1 MFTSLLLVIDPI
13 VGGALV
19 AGGASLLGGLF
30 TNHSNAGQSHAQRQ
44 WQAEQN
50 HMDRAWQQHMTD
62 YVNEYN
68 TPANQRARLEA
79 AGLNPYMMMDTGNT
93 GTAVAASGAQHSA
106 APSAIPFQNPVPS
119 NFADA
124 LMRSALVD
132 AQKDNLNAQTQ
143 KFGAEAQ
150 YSQLKGW
157 ADIIST
163 LSESKLKSVQS
174 IGKELENNLLRD
186 TYAAKV
192 ENANLVNRS
201 IDSSIQQNMANTAL
215 LQANTAFRNKELER
229 YDERF
234 KQEMSLLVSQCF
246 ANRASAN
253 ASYAQALLF
262 SANEFEARCRA
273 NGIQISN
280 RVAEKTVSALVDR
293 ATYEKEKAKKDAG
306 SVKLGIFGDWNFSG
320 VYTQARSLW
329 QGARDTAR
337 SLRNAW

>member
-1 MFTSLLLVIDPI
+1 MPI
-13 VGGALV
+13 NPVVGGALIS
-19 AGGASLLGGLF
+19 GGASLLGGLWS
-30 TNHSNAGQSHAQRQ
+30 NHSNAGESHAQRQ
-44 WQAEQN
+44 WAAEQN

-106 APSAIPFQNPVPS
+106 APSAIPMQNPVPS

-124 LMRSALVD
+124 LMRSALID

-143 KFGAEAQ
+143 KYGAEAQ

-163 LSESKLKSVQS
+163 LSESKLKSVQA
-174 IGKELENNLLRD
+174 IGKELENNLLND

-201 IDSSIQQNMANTAL
+201 IDSSIQQNFANTAL
-215 LQANTAFRNKELER
+215 LQANTAFRQKELER
-229 YDERF
+229 FDERF
-234 KQEMSLLVSQCF
+234 KQEMGLLVSQCF

-262 SANEFEARCRA
+262 SANEFESKCRA
-273 NGIQISN
+273 EGINISN
-280 RVAEKTVSALVDR
+280 RVAAKTASALVDR

-306 SVKLGIFGDWNFSG
+306 SVKLGIFGDWNLSG
-320 VYTQARSLW
+320 TYTQIRNLW
-329 QGARDTAR
+329 QGARETAK
-337 SLRNAW
+337 SLREKW

>member
-1 MFTSLLLVIDPI
+1 MPI
-13 VGGALV
+13 NALV
-19 AGGASLLGGLF
+19 GAALASGAAGLLGGLS
-30 TNHSNAGQSHAQRQ
+30 TNSANSGQSHAQRQ
-44 WQAEQN
+44 FQAEQN

-150 YSQLKGW
+150 YSKLKGW
-157 ADIIST
+157 ADIVST
-163 LSESKLKSVQS
+163 LSDSKLKSVQA
-174 IGKELENNLLRD
+174 IGKELENNLFTE

-192 ENANLVNRS
+192 ENANLVNKS
-201 IDSSIQQNMANTAL
+201 IDSSIQQNMATTAL

-229 YDERF
+229 FDEKF

-253 ASYAQALLF
+253 SSYAQALLF
-262 SANEFEARCRA
+262 SANEFESRCRA
-273 NGIQISN
+273 NGIKISN
-280 RVAEKTVSALVDR
+280 RVAEQTVSALVDR
-293 ATYEKEKAKKDAG
+293 ATYETQIKKKEAAGVQLGKLGALNLAG
-306 SVKLGIFGDWNFSG
+306 SGE
-320 VYTQARSLW
+320 QARQLW
-329 QGARDTAR
+329 HGAKE
-337 SLRNAW
+337 AWRRLW

>member
-1 MFTSLLLVIDPI
+1 MLISTLLVIDPI

-19 AGGASLLGGLF
+19 GGAASLLGGLWS
-30 TNHSNAGQSHAQRQ
+30 NHSNAGQNHAQRQ
-44 WQAEQN
+44 FQAEQN

-106 APSAIPFQNPVPS
+106 APTALPMQNPVPS

-163 LSESKLKSVQS
+163 LSESKLKSVQA
-174 IGKELENNLLRD
+174 IGKELENNLLKD

-201 IDSSIQQNMANTAL
+201 IDSSIQQNFANTAL
-215 LQANTAFRNKELER
+215 LQANTAFRKKELER

-234 KQEMSLLVSQCF
+234 KQEMSLMVSQCF

-262 SANEFEARCRA
+262 SAEEFESKCRA
-273 NGIQISN
+273 DGINISN
-280 RVAEKTVSALVDR
+280 GVARQTVSALVDR
-293 ATYEKEKAKKDAG
+293 ATYEKEKAKKDAA
-306 SVKLGIFGDWNFSG
+306 SVKLGVFGDWNLSG
-320 VYTQARSLW
+320 TYTQLRNLW
-329 QGARDTAR
+329 HGARDTAKI
-337 SLRNAW
+337 LREKW

>member
-1 MFTSLLLVIDPI
+1 MPI
-13 VGGALV
+13 NPFVGGALIS
-19 AGGASLLGGLF
+19 GGASLLGGLWS
-30 TNHSNAGQSHAQRQ
+30 NRSNAGESHAQRQ
-44 WQAEQN
+44 WAAEQN

-79 AGLNPYMMMDTGNT
+79 AGLNPYMIMDTGNT
-93 GTAVAASGAQHSA
+93 GTAVAASGAQHST
-106 APSAIPFQNPVPS
+106 APSAIPMQNPVPS

-124 LMRSALVD
+124 LMRSALID

-143 KFGAEAQ
+143 KYGAEAQ

-163 LSESKLKSVQS
+163 LSDSKLKSVQS
-174 IGKELENNLLRD
+174 LGKELENNLLKD

-234 KQEMSLLVSQCF
+234 KQEMSLMVSQCF

-262 SANEFEARCRA
+262 SANEFESRCRA
-273 NGIQISN
+273 NGIRISN
-280 RVAEKTVSALVDR
+280 RVAEQTVRALVDR
-293 ATYEKEKAKKDAG
+293 STYEKEKAKKDAA
-306 SVKLGIFGDWNFSG
+306 SVKLGVFGDWNLSG
-320 VYTQARSLW
+320 AYTQMRNLW
-329 QGARDTAR
+329 HGAKDAANR
-337 SLRNAW
+337 LRNW

>member
-1 MFTSLLLVIDPI
+1 MPI
-13 VGGALV
+13 NPMVGGALIS
-19 AGGASLLGGLF
+19 GGASLLGGLW
-30 TNHSNAGQSHAQRQ
+30 TNRSNAGESHAQRQ
-44 WQAEQN
+44 WAAEQN

-62 YVNEYN
+62 YVNAYN

-79 AGLNPYMMMDTGNT
+79 AGLNPYMMMENGNT

-106 APSAIPFQNPVPS
+106 APSALPMQNPFPS

-124 LMRSALVD
+124 LMRSALID

-143 KFGAEAQ
+143 KYGAEAQ

-163 LSESKLKSVQS
+163 LSDSKLKSVQA
-174 IGKELENNLLRD
+174 IGKDLENNLLRD

-201 IDSSIQQNMANTAL
+201 IDSAIQQNFANTAL
-215 LQANTAFRNKELER
+215 LQANTAFRKKELER

-234 KQEMSLLVSQCF
+234 KQEMSLMVSQCF

-262 SANEFEARCRA
+262 SANEFEAKCRA
-273 NGIQISN
+273 QGIIISN

-293 ATYEKEKAKKDAG
+293 ATYEKEKAKKDAA
-306 SVKLGIFGDWNFSG
+306 SIKLGIFGDWNLSG
-320 VYTQARSLW
+320 VYNQARSLYH
-329 QGARDTAR
+329 GARDTAR
-337 SLRNAW
+337 RLRNLW

>member
-1 MFTSLLLVIDPI
+1 MFDSLLLVIDPY

-30 TNHSNAGQSHAQRQ
+30 TNRANAGESHAQRQ
-44 WQAEQN
+44 WAAEQN

-119 NFADA
+119 NFSDA
-124 LMRSALVD
+124 LLRSALVNS
-132 AQKDNLNAQTQ
+132 QKDNLDAQSQ
-143 KFGAEAQ
+143 KFGAEAK

-163 LSESKLKSVQS
+163 LSESKLKSVQA
-174 IGKELENNLLRD
+174 IGKELENNLLKD
-186 TYAAKV
+186 TYADRV
-192 ENANLVNRS
+192 QNAQLVNKS
-201 IDSSIQQNMANTAL
+201 LDSTIQQNMANTAL
-215 LQANTAFRNKELER
+215 LQTNTAFRNKELER
-229 YDERF
+229 YDEKF
-234 KQEMSLLVSQCF
+234 KQEMSLMVSQCF

-262 SANEFEARCRA
+262 SASEFESRCRA
-273 NGIQISN
+273 QGIRISN
-280 RVAEKTVSALVDR
+280 RVAEQTVSALVDR
-293 ATYEKEKAKKDAG
+293 ATYEAQIKKKEAAGVQLGKFGALNLAG
-306 SVKLGIFGDWNFSG
+306 SREQAKQLWHGAKEVWN
-320 VYTQARSLW
+320 RLW
-329 QGARDTAR
+329 
-337 SLRNAW
+337 

>member
-1 MFTSLLLVIDPI
+1 MFTSLFLVIDPV

-30 TNHSNAGQSHAQRQ
+30 TNRTNAGESHAQRQ
-44 WQAEQN
+44 WAAEQN
-50 HMDRAWQQHMTD
+50 HMDRAWQQYMTD

-79 AGLNPYMMMDTGNT
+79 AGLNPYMMMDTGNS
-93 GTAVAASGAQHSA
+93 GTAVAASGAPHSA
-106 APSAIPFQNPVPS
+106 APTAIPMQNPVPS

-124 LMRSALVD
+124 LMRSALVN

-163 LSESKLKSVQS
+163 LSDSKLKSVQS

-192 ENANLVNRS
+192 ENANLVNKS

-229 YDERF
+229 FDERF

-253 ASYAQALLF
+253 ASYAQALMF
-262 SANEFEARCRA
+262 SANEFEAKCRA
-273 NGIQISN
+273 AGVQISN
-280 RVAEKTVSALVDR
+280 RVAAKTVSALVDR
-293 ATYEKEKAKKDAG
+293 ATYEKEKSKKDAG
-306 SVKLGIFGDWNFSG
+306 SIKLGIFGDWNLSG
-320 VYTQARSLW
+320 AYTQMHSLW
-329 QGARDTAR
+329 QGAKDTAR
-337 SLRNAW
+337 RLRNW

>member
-1 MFTSLLLVIDPI
+1 MFASLLLVIDPV
-13 VGGALV
+13 VGGALIT
-19 AGGASLLGGLF
+19 GGAALLGGLLS
-30 TNHSNAGQSHAQRQ
+30 NHSNAGATHDQRQ
-44 WQAEQN
+44 FQAEQN

-106 APSAIPFQNPVPS
+106 APSAIPMQNPVPS
-119 NFADA
+119 NFAES
-124 LMRSALVD
+124 LMRAALVD

-163 LSESKLKSVQS
+163 LSDSKLKSVQAL
-174 IGKELENNLLRD
+174 GKSLENELLKD
-186 TYAAKV
+186 TYAARV
-192 ENANLVNRS
+192 ENANLTNKS
-201 IDSSIQQNMANTAL
+201 IESNIQQNFATTAL
-215 LQANTAFRNKELER
+215 LQANTAFRKKELER
-229 YDERF
+229 FDEKF

-253 ASYAQALLF
+253 SSYAQALLF
-262 SANEFEARCRA
+262 SANEFESRCRA
-273 NGIQISN
+273 NGIKISN
-280 RVAEKTVSALVDR
+280 QVAEQTVSALVDR
-293 ATYEKEKAKKDAG
+293 ATYETQIKKKEAAGVQLGKFGTLNLAG
-306 SVKLGIFGDWNFSG
+306 SRE
-320 VYTQARSLW
+320 QAKQLW
-329 QGARDTAR
+329 HGAKEVWHR
-337 SLRNAW
+337 LW

>member
-1 MFTSLLLVIDPI
+1 MPINPYVGAALVS
-13 VGGALV
+13 GGA
-19 AGGASLLGGLF
+19 GLLGGLF
-30 TNHSNAGQSHAQRQ
+30 TNRANAGQTHAQRQ
-44 WQAEQN
+44 FQAEQN
-50 HMDRAWQQHMTD
+50 QMDRAWQQHMTD

-106 APSAIPFQNPVPS
+106 APQAIPMQNPVPS

-132 AQKDNLNAQTQ
+132 AQKDNLNAQTM
-143 KFGAEAQ
+143 KFGAEAK

-157 ADIIST
+157 ADIVST
-163 LSESKLKSVQS
+163 LSDSKLKSVQA
-174 IGKELENNLLRD
+174 IGKELENNLTRD

-192 ENANLVNRS
+192 ENANLVNKS

-215 LQANTAFRNKELER
+215 LQANTAFRRKELER

-234 KQEMSLLVSQCF
+234 KQEMSLMVSQCF

-253 ASYAQALLF
+253 ASYAQALMF
-262 SANEFEARCRA
+262 SAQEFEAKCRA
-273 NGIQISN
+273 DGINISN
-280 RVAEKTVSALVDR
+280 NVAQQTVSALVDR
-293 ATYEKEKAKKDAG
+293 ATYEKEKAKKDAA
-306 SVKLGIFGDWNFSG
+306 SVKLGVFGDWNLSG
-320 VYTQARSLW
+320 AYTQMRNLW
-329 QGARDTAR
+329 HGARDAANR
-337 SLRNAW
+337 LRQKW

>member
-1 MFTSLLLVIDPI
+1 MLISTLLVIDPI

-19 AGGASLLGGLF
+19 GGAASLLGGLWS
-30 TNHSNAGQSHAQRQ
+30 NHSNSGQNHAQRQ
-44 WQAEQN
+44 FQAEQN
-50 HMDRAWQQHMTD
+50 HMDRAWQKYMTD

-79 AGLNPYMMMDTGNT
+79 AGLNPYMMMNTGNT
-93 GTAVAASGAQHSA
+93 GTAVAASGAQHSS
-106 APSAIPFQNPVPS
+106 APSLQPMQNPVPS

-143 KFGAEAQ
+143 KFGAEAK

-163 LSESKLKSVQS
+163 LSDSKLKSVQA
-174 IGKELENNLLRD
+174 IGKELENSLTRD

-192 ENANLVNRS
+192 ENANLVNKS

-215 LQANTAFRNKELER
+215 LQANTAFRQKEI
-229 YDERF
+229 ERF
-234 KQEMSLLVSQCF
+234 DEKFKYETSIMISQCM

-262 SANEFEARCRA
+262 SANEFESKCRA
-273 NGIQISN
+273 AGVQISN
-280 RVAEKTVSALVDR
+280 RVAAKTVSALVDR

-306 SVKLGIFGDWNFSG
+306 SVSLGIFGDWNLSG
-320 VYTQARSLW
+320 VYNQARSLW
-329 QGARDTAR
+329 QGARGAAK
-337 SLRNAW
+337 SLRNLW

>member
-1 MFTSLLLVIDPI
+1 MPLNPI
-13 VGGALV
+13 VAGALIS
-19 AGGASLLGGLF
+19 GGASLLGGLWS
-30 TNHSNAGQSHAQRQ
+30 NHSNAGQTKAQRK
-44 WQAEQN
+44 WAAEQN
-50 HMDRAWQQHMTD
+50 QMDREWQQYMTD

-79 AGLNPYMMMDTGNT
+79 AGLNPYMMMENGNT
-93 GTAVAASGAQHSA
+93 GSAVAASGAQHSA
-106 APSAIPFQNPVPS
+106 APSAIPMQNPFPS

-124 LMRSALVD
+124 LMRSALID

-143 KFGAEAQ
+143 KYGAEAQ

-163 LSESKLKSVQS
+163 LSDSKLKSVQAL
-174 IGKELENNLLRD
+174 GKELENNLLRD

-201 IDSSIQQNMANTAL
+201 IDSGIQQNFANTAL
-215 LQANTAFRNKELER
+215 LQANTAFRKKELER

-234 KQEMSLLVSQCF
+234 KQEMSLMVSQCF

-262 SANEFEARCRA
+262 SANEFESKCRA
-273 NGIQISN
+273 QGIIISN

-293 ATYEKEKAKKDAG
+293 ATYETEIKKKEAAGVQLGKFGSVNLAG
-306 SVKLGIFGDWNFSG
+306 SRE
-320 VYTQARSLW
+320 QAKQLW
-329 QGARDTAR
+329 HGAKEFWHR
-337 SLRNAW
+337 LR

>member
-1 MFTSLLLVIDPI
+1 MPI
-13 VGGALV
+13 NALV
-19 AGGASLLGGLF
+19 GAALASGAAGLLGGAA
-30 TNHSNAGQSHAQRQ
+30 TNHANAGQSHAQRQ
-44 WQAEQN
+44 FQAEQN

-106 APSAIPFQNPVPS
+106 APTAIPFQNPVPS

-124 LMRSALVD
+124 LMRASLVD

-163 LSESKLKSVQS
+163 LSDSKLKSVQA
-174 IGKELENNLLRD
+174 IGKELENNLTRD

-192 ENANLVNRS
+192 ENANLVNKS

-234 KQEMSLLVSQCF
+234 KQEMSLMISQCF

-253 ASYAQALLF
+253 ASYAQALMF

-273 NGIQISN
+273 HGIQISN
-280 RVAEKTVSALVDR
+280 RVAAKTASALVDR
-293 ATYEKEKAKKDAG
+293 ATFEKEKAKKDAG
-306 SVKLGIFGDWNFSG
+306 SVKLGIFGDWNFSP
-320 VYTQARSLW
+320 VFNQARSLW
-329 QGARDTAR
+329 HGAKDAANW
-337 SLRNAW
+337 LRRW

>member
-1 MFTSLLLVIDPI
+1 MPI
-13 VGGALV
+13 NPFVGAALV
-19 AGGASLLGGLF
+19 SGGASLLGGLWS
-30 TNHSNAGQSHAQRQ
+30 NHSNAGQTHAQRQ
-44 WQAEQN
+44 FQAEQN

-106 APSAIPFQNPVPS
+106 APAAIPMQNPVPS
-119 NFADA
+119 NFAEA

-143 KFGAEAQ
+143 KYGAEAQ
-150 YSQLKGW
+150 YNQLKGW

-163 LSESKLKSVQS
+163 LSESKLKSVQA
-174 IGKELENNLLRD
+174 IGKELENNLLTD

-201 IDSSIQQNMANTAL
+201 IDSSIQQNFANTAL
-215 LQANTAFRNKELER
+215 LQANTAFRNKELVR
-229 YDERF
+229 YDQRF
-234 KQEMSLLVSQCF
+234 KQEMSLMVSQCF

-262 SANEFEARCRA
+262 SAQEFESRCRSE
-273 NGIQISN
+273 GIGISN
-280 RVAEKTVSALVDR
+280 RVAEQTVSALVDR
-293 ATYEKEKAKKDAG
+293 ATYETQIKKKEAAGVQLGKFGALNLVGSREQAKQLWHDAKE
-306 SVKLGIFGDWNFSG
+306 VWN
-320 VYTQARSLW
+320 RLW
-329 QGARDTAR
+329 
-337 SLRNAW
+337 

>member
-1 MFTSLLLVIDPI
+1 MPI
-13 VGGALV
+13 NPMVGGALIS
-19 AGGASLLGGLF
+19 GGASLLGGLWS
-30 TNHSNAGQSHAQRQ
+30 NRSNAGESHAQRQ
-44 WQAEQN
+44 WAAEQN
-50 HMDRAWQQHMTD
+50 HMDREWQRVMTD

-106 APSAIPFQNPVPS
+106 APSAIPMQNPFPS

-124 LMRSALVD
+124 LMKSALID
-132 AQKDNLNAQTQ
+132 SQKDNLNAQTQ

-163 LSESKLKSVQS
+163 LSESKLKSVQA
-174 IGKELENNLLRD
+174 IGKELENNLLQD
-186 TYAAKV
+186 TYKARV
-192 ENANLVNRS
+192 ENANLTNKS
-201 IDSSIQQNMANTAL
+201 IEANIQQNFATTAL
-215 LQANTAFRNKELER
+215 LQTNTAFRKKELER
-229 YDERF
+229 FDEKF

-253 ASYAQALLF
+253 ASYSQALLF

-273 NGIQISN
+273 NGVQISN
-280 RVAEKTVSALVDR
+280 RVAAKTVSALVDR

-306 SVKLGIFGDWNFSG
+306 SVKLGIFGDWNLSG
-320 VYTQARSLW
+320 TYTQLRNLW
-329 QGARDTAR
+329 HDARDTAKR
-337 SLRNAW
+337 LREKW